1 MRKGFGPLKRRLK
14 SITSKL
20 WSLGG
25 VAFILLVW
33 QVCCTLGLM
42 PDYMLPSPAK
52 VVRAFGSNFGI
63 LMDHARVSLLESF
76 LGLGIGILLALL
88 ITAVMDRFQIIY
100 KMTYPLLV
108 ITQAIPVVAI
118 APLLVL
124 WLGYGMTPKVVLIV
138 IVCFFPIAVGLLD
151 GLKAAD
157 PDQMNLLRA
166 MGAGRS
172 QIFRHI
178 KFPGALPG
186 FFSGLKV
193 SVSFSIIGAVVAE
206 WLGGDKGLGVYMT
219 RVRKSYAYD
228 KMFAVIFLVIAIS
241 LLLMWLTGFVEKRV
255 MPWKQAKE
263 R

>member
-1 MRKGFGPLKRRLK
+1 MKRRLK
-14 SITSKL
+14 SITNKL
-20 WSLGG
+20 WSICG
-25 VAFILLVW
+25 VVLILLVW
-33 QVCCTLGLM
+33 QVCCMIGIM

-52 VVRAFGSNFGI
+52 VVQAFGTNFLI

-76 LGLGIGILLALL
+76 LGLGIGILLALVL
-88 ITAVMDRFQIIY
+88 TAVMDRFGVIY
-100 KMTYPLLV
+100 KMAYPLLV

-138 IVCFFPIAVGLLD
+138 IVCFFPIAVGMLD

-157 PDQMNLLRA
+157 RDQMNLLKA
-166 MGAGRS
+166 MGASRM
-172 QIFRHI
+172 QIFRHL

-241 LLLMWLTGFVEKRV
+241 LLLMWLVGRLEKKC
-255 MPWKQAKE
+255 MPWKRAGAK
-263 R
+263 

>member
-1 MRKGFGPLKRRLK
+1 MKRRLK
-14 SITSKL
+14 SITNKL

-25 VAFILLVW
+25 VALILAVW
-33 QVCCTLGLM
+33 QLCCTFGLM

-52 VVRAFGSNFGI
+52 VVKAFVGNFPV

-76 LGLGIGILLALL
+76 LGLGIGVALAFVL
-88 ITAVMDRFQIIY
+88 TAVMDRFGIIY
-100 KMTYPLLV
+100 KMAYPLLV

-124 WLGYGMTPKVVLIV
+124 WLGYGITPKVVLIV

-157 PDQMNLLRA
+157 RDQMNLLKA
-166 MGAGRS
+166 MGASRN

-241 LLLMWLTGFVEKRV
+241 LALMWLVGLLEKKA
-255 MPWKQAKE
+255 MPWKRAKGQ
-263 R
+263 